1 MSQGLEKQLEN
12 VLLDLKKDHQK
23 SDSIDLDRQLQKL
36 HAAQGDLEKQKTD
49 LQQKM
54 IKLKNSQNDYHRLYD
69 TAPAAFFILNN
80 QGEILDVNFAGTA
93 LIGVEKSHL
102 LNTDLARYV
111 APEFMDAFFYHRRWT
126 LESNIRQ
133 ACELKLVKGDCSTFF
148 ARLESISLK
157 TDDRDQTY
165 IQTIITDISDQK
177 QMEDALEVAKTKA
190 ADAGKVKGEFLSKMS
205 HEFRTP
211 LHHIIGFTEL
221 ALEDG
226 SGILNATQKEY
237 LDAVVQSS
245 QHLLILVKD
254 ILDLSKLEA
263 GTLEFEPREVRL
275 KTLLENGIAEFEQK
289 AVKRGMTLLKNF
301 EGAPDTIRADET
313 MLKQI
318 ISHLLSNAFKFTQD
332 GGEIRF
338 SAHTVDCIVRSGRRC
353 GDAKDL
359 KIIQEC
365 IKTNNMRGAQ
375 VSQCAEVAVSDTG
388 IGLNAEDQKYI
399 FEPFKQVDESLNRR
413 THGAGIG
420 LSLAKNLVELQGGKI
435 WVESAGQNKGSVFR
449 FILPI

>member
-1 MSQGLEKQLEN
+1 
-12 VLLDLKKDHQK
+12 
-23 SDSIDLDRQLQKL
+23 
-36 HAAQGDLEKQKTD
+36 
-49 LQQKM
+49 M
-54 IKLKNSQNDYHRLYD
+54 IKLKKTQNDYHRFYD

-80 QGEILDVNFAGTA
+80 QGGILDVNFAGAA
-93 LIGVEKSHL
+93 LIGVGKSQL
-102 LNTDLARYV
+102 LDSDLAQYV

-126 LESNIRQ
+126 LESNVRQ

-148 ARLESISLK
+148 ACLESISLPA
-157 TDDRDQTY
+157 DDRDQAY

-263 GTLEFEPREVRL
+263 GTLEFEPTEVRL

-301 EGAPDTIRADET
+301 EGAPNTIRADET

-318 ISHLLSNAFKFTQD
+318 ISHLLSNAFKFTRD
-332 GGEIRF
+332 GGEIGL

-375 VSQCAEVAVSDTG
+375 ISQCAEVAVSDTG

-399 FEPFKQVDESLNRR
+399 FQPFKQVDESLNRR
-413 THGAGIG
+413 TDGAGIG

-435 WVESAGQNKGSVFR
+435 WVESAGQNKGSTFR
-449 FILPI
+449 FILPM